1 MESIF
6 IKQGIVIRVLLEKW
20 RNYGIIDEKMPDL
33 GRNDLQRNAGEK
45 KMKKILDLI
54 TAEITQAFVDCGYD
68 AKYGKV
74 TLSNR
79 PDLCEY
85 QCNGAMAA
93 AKEYKKAPFMIADEV
108 AAKLAEASM
117 FSMAESVK
125 PGFLNLKLDE
135 TFLAS
140 YVADMQADEGRFGC
154 EKAENPKTIMIDY
167 GGPNV
172 AKPLH
177 VGHLRSAIIGES
189 IKRIGKFVGH
199 KVIGDVHLGDWGLQ
213 MGLII
218 TELKLRQPELVY
230 FDENFEG
237 EYPKEAPFT
246 ISELEEIYPTASKK
260 SKEDEAYKEAAM
272 QATYE
277 LQNGRKGYQALLSHI
292 LNVSVTDLKKNYE
305 NLNVSFELWKGESD
319 AQPYIPAMVQ
329 KMKDDGFAYVSDGAL
344 VVDVKEDTDTKEIP
358 PCMIL
363 KSDGASLYN
372 TTDLATIVW
381 REEDYDPDEIIYVV
395 DKRQELHFVQVF
407 RCARKTGLV
416 KPETELKFLG
426 FGTMNGKDGK
436 PFKTRDG
443 GVMRLEYLVS
453 EIDNEMLKKITENQ
467 KSKENLGISEE
478 EAKETAKTVALAA
491 IKYGDLSNQA
501 SKDYIFDID
510 RFTSFEGNTG
520 PYILYTIVRIKSILH
535 KYHDLGKSAEGAVI
549 TSAHSESEKNLMLEL
564 AKFNAVIESAF
575 ADTAPHKICSYIYD
589 LANAFNSFYHETKI
603 MSEEDETVQK
613 SYIRLLELTK
623 SVLETSI
630 NLLGFSAPERM

>member
-1 MESIF
+1 
-6 IKQGIVIRVLLEKW
+6 
-20 RNYGIIDEKMPDL
+20 
-33 GRNDLQRNAGEK
+33 
-45 KMKKILDLI
+45 MKKILDLI
-54 TAEITQAFVDCGYD
+54 TEEVTAAFTSCGYD
-68 AKYGKV
+68 SKYGKV

-108 AAKLAEASM
+108 AAKLAENEM
-117 FSMAESVK
+117 FAMVESVK
-125 PGFLNLKLDE
+125 PGFLNFKLDE
-135 TFLAS
+135 AYLAD
-140 YVADMQADEGRFGC
+140 YVAQMQADEGRFGC

-189 IKRIGKFVGH
+189 IKRIGRFVGH
-199 KVIGDVHLGDWGLQ
+199 NVIGDVHLGDWGLQ

-218 TELKLRQPELVY
+218 TELKLRKPELCY
-230 FDENFEG
+230 FDENYGG
-237 EYPKEAPFT
+237 EYPTEAPFT
-246 ISELEEIYPTASKK
+246 ISELEEIYPTASGK
-260 SKEDEAYKEAAM
+260 SKEDAAYKEAAM
-272 QATYE
+272 QATFE
-277 LQNGRKGYQALLSHI
+277 LQNGRRGYQALLSHI

-305 NLNVSFELWKGESD
+305 NLNVSFDLWKGESD
-319 AQPYIPAMVQ
+319 AQPFIPDMVQ
-329 KMKDDGFAYVSDGAL
+329 KMKDDGFAYISDGAL
-344 VVDVKEDTDTKEIP
+344 VVDVKEETDTKEIP

-381 REEDYDPDEIIYVV
+381 RMKDYNPDKLIYVV
-395 DKRQELHFVQVF
+395 DKRQELYFTQVF

-416 KPETELKFLG
+416 KPETELEFLG

-436 PFKTRDG
+436 PFKTREG
-443 GVMRLEYLVS
+443 GVMRLQYLVES
-453 EIDNEMLKKITENQ
+453 VNEEMLNKIMENQ
-467 KSKENLGISEE
+467 KSKENLDISEE
-478 EAKETAKTVALAA
+478 EAKNTAKMIAMAA

-520 PYILYTIVRIKSILH
+520 PYILYTIVRIKSILN
-535 KYHDLGKSAEGAVI
+535 KYHGLGKDESGAVI
-549 TSAHSESEKNLMLEL
+549 EAAHSESEKNLMLAL
-564 AKFNAVIESAF
+564 SGFNAMMENAYEE
-575 ADTAPHKICSYIYD
+575 TAPHKICSYIYD
-589 LANAFNSFYHETKI
+589 LANAFNSFYHGTKI
-603 MSEEDETVQK
+603 MAEENEQIQK

-623 SVLETSI
+623 SVLETCI
-630 NLLGFSAPERM
+630 DVLGFAAPERM